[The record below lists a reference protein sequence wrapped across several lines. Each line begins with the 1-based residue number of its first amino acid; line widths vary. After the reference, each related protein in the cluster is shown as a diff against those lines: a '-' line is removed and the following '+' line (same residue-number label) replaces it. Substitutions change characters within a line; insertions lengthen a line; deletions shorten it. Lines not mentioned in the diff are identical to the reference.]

1 MRLRG
6 IPHWCQAHFGGG
18 QIFLKKLNALP
29 EIRNEGVTCR
39 LPTED
44 EWAHACRAGTA
55 GDYCRPAGGTEITE
69 KTLGEVAWYHANS
82 GGATHPVGQ
91 KKPNAFGL
99 YDMLGNVWEWTSTA
113 ICDFRVLR
121 GGVYWYDARNCRSAS
136 HYWLRPDD
144 RGRNFGLRL
153 LALQDAP

>member
-1 MRLRG
+1 MEEMIIG
-6 IPHWCQAHFGGG
+6 I
-18 QIFLKKLNALP
+18 I
-29 EIRNEGVTCR
+29 GVAVGLVGLAVFISCLAFYMT
-39 LPTED
+39 
-44 EWAHACRAGTA
+44 G
-55 GDYCRPAGGTEITE
+55 E

-82 GGATHPVGQ
+82 GGAIHPVGQ

-136 HYWLRPDD
+136 HYRLRPDD
-144 RGRNFGLRL
+144 RGRYFGLRL